1 MKILHVI
8 LDDLVKKDLVNVM
21 RLTDATSPYVEN
33 HLVTNKHVNIP
44 NAEVIQIYKS
54 KWNPL
59 SIRNT
64 FLGQLYAL
72 MPDVV
77 HLHGSWN
84 YATYQCLNMSRT
96 RGFLT
101 FFTPYGEL
109 SMKNIKERLWQEKI
123 WKLLFYQRPMLKR
136 ASYVI
141 VQSQKEGDT
150 LYTLGRSANMEIVP
164 NDSATVLGNRMVEL
178 YRNATNEQRTK
189 EVSMQTLSVIHD
201 QLHELLHS
209 RPLPKVA
216 LTTREIK
223 QYNLFCMQ
231 QKFIDTITDNYQ
243 VPRYN
248 DGDAGEVVYKMTKK
262 LKSDISKKVATFNDV
277 FQLAATI
284 QNNDYDEDRLVQALQ
299 KDGTLN
305 FLRRVIQIA
314 DELCGIEPGFMPCL
328 PLNDAKTLDMKLRL
342 FNQ

>member
-8 LDDLVKKDLVNVM
+8 LDDSVKKNLINVM
-21 RLTDATSPYVEN
+21 RLTDATSPYLEN

-64 FLGQLYAL
+64 FLKQLYAL

-77 HLHGSWN
+77 HVHGGWN
-84 YATYQCLNMSRT
+84 YAAYQCLNMSRT

-109 SMKNIKERLWQEKI
+109 SMKEIKNRLWQEKI
-123 WKLLFYQRPMLKR
+123 WKLLFYQRPMLKK

-164 NDSATVLGNRMVEL
+164 NDSGTLADRMVTL
-178 YRNATNEQRTK
+178 YRNASDDQRTK
-189 EVSMQTLSVIHD
+189 EVSMQTLTVIHD
-201 QLHELLHS
+201 QLHELIHS

-216 LTTREIK
+216 LTAREVK

-231 QKFIDTITDNYQ
+231 QRFVETITDSYE

-248 DGDAGEVVYKMTKK
+248 DGDACEVVYKMTKK
-262 LKSDISKKVATFNDV
+262 LKSDLSKKVATFNDI

-284 QNNDYDEDRLVQALQ
+284 QNNDYDEDRLVQGLQ
-299 KDGTLN
+299 KDGLLN
-305 FLRRVIQIA
+305 FLRRAIQVA